1 MQLAEALHCTLHEL
15 KSRVTEEELILW
27 SLYFSRKSEMQAKEM
42 EKIKRR
48 R

>member
-27 SLYFSRKSEMQAKEM
+27 SLHFGRKAELQAKEM
-42 EKIKRR
+42 EKIKRKR
-48 R
+48 